1 MPPRKTPEVPKKALP
16 VVHPDAAG
24 IDVHSDMHMVAVPA
38 DRDSQPVRRFG
49 AYTADLQALA
59 DWLKQCAITTV
70 AMESTGVYWIPLF
83 ELLESQGFEVFL
95 VEPGQLSH
103 CGARPKTDV
112 LDAQWIQRLHAC
124 GLLRGSFRP
133 PDSVLALRG
142 YHRQRQMLVRY
153 AAGHVQHM
161 QKALE
166 QMNVKLTE
174 VVCDITG
181 TTGTAIIE
189 AIIKGHRDAKKLA
202 ALRHPKCKTA
212 EEELARALEGTWRPE
227 HVFALRQAFELYQF
241 YHTQITVC
249 DQQIRDE
256 LAKVPARS
264 GGKAEP
270 KKARARGRKSND
282 VRFEAAVPLFRALGV
297 NLTAI
302 DGIDV
307 GTALVIAAEI
317 GADVSRF
324 ASEKQFAS
332 WLGLCP
338 RQHESNKTKSP
349 RGPRR
354 GKNRVAQAL
363 RMCAQSV
370 GRTQTAL
377 GSFYRRIRGRTGGKC
392 AITATAHKLA
402 RLVYRLLKHGAEYVR
417 VGLAEYEQKV
427 KSQSERWLRQKA
439 GLLGYE
445 LVSRGGAVPAPSERV
460 SGRPCVVRQSHP
472 ADHNAER
479 EVPPGVTPGE
489 GGGVGCCERRGRR
502 RTRCSGDRLFT
513 VHGEACRRDSQG
525 ADGSNSPRSAYQRA
539 TRNTSSTS
547 RVMWRADDPNP
558 CSICGGYNSTS
569 ADSAVGSKSRRW
581 KYPPNVPATQYA
593 PAPPNTS
600 NRSENSSIIW
610 KAASSLAHRN
620 RIGYS
625 RPSKRRIAA
634 SIGAHAAAV
643 FSGSRRR
650 PSGWYDHVSSTRACI
665 RASVA

>member
-1 MPPRKTPEVPKKALP
+1 MPPHKTPPEPKKAMPL
-16 VVHPDAAG
+16 VHPDAAG

-38 DRDSQPVRRFG
+38 DRDPQHVRRFG
-49 AYTADLQALA
+49 AYTADLRALA
-59 DWLKQCAITTV
+59 DWLNACAITTV

-83 ELLESQGFEVFL
+83 ELLESEGFEVFL

-142 YHRQRQMLVRY
+142 YHRQRQMPVRY

-181 TTGTAIIE
+181 TTGTAIV
-189 AIIKGHRDAKKLA
+189 KGERDAKTLA
-202 ALRHPKCKTA
+202 TLRHEKCQKS
-212 EEELARALEGTWRPE
+212 EEELTRALEGTWRAE
-227 HVFALRQAFELYQF
+227 HVFALKQALELYQF
-241 YHTQITVC
+241 YHKQITVC
-249 DQQIRDE
+249 DTQIRDE

-264 GGKAEP
+264 GEKSVP
-270 KKARARGRKSND
+270 RKTRQRGRKSND

-297 NLTAI
+297 DLTAI

-307 GTALVIAAEI
+307 GTALVIAPEI

-338 RQHESNKTKSP
+338 RQHESNKTKSR

-354 GKNRVAQAL
+354 GKIRVAQAL

-377 GSFYRRIRGRTGGKC
+377 GSFYRRIRGRAGGKS

-402 RLVYRLLKHGAEYVR
+402 RLVYRMLKHGAEYVR

-427 KSQSERWLRQKA
+427 KSQSERWLRKKA

-445 LVSRGGAVPAPSERV
+445 LVSK
-460 SGRPCVVRQSHP
+460 
-472 ADHNAER
+472 
-479 EVPPGVTPGE
+479 
-489 GGGVGCCERRGRR
+489 
-502 RTRCSGDRLFT
+502 
-513 VHGEACRRDSQG
+513 
-525 ADGSNSPRSAYQRA
+525 
-539 TRNTSSTS
+539 ST
-547 RVMWRADDPNP
+547 
-558 CSICGGYNSTS
+558 
-569 ADSAVGSKSRRW
+569 K
-581 KYPPNVPATQYA
+581 
-593 PAPPNTS
+593 
-600 NRSENSSIIW
+600 
-610 KAASSLAHRN
+610 
-620 RIGYS
+620 
-625 RPSKRRIAA
+625 
-634 SIGAHAAAV
+634 
-643 FSGSRRR
+643 
-650 PSGWYDHVSSTRACI
+650 
-665 RASVA
+665 